1 MKNKKW
7 IAAICCGTL
16 LLPTGIPGTS
26 RQAQGASQ
34 PKKYI
39 IQTES
44 DRTYEKI
51 SKQYEDEIKEE
62 TQEEKTLEDANILVA
77 ELTTHQAQ
85 ALDQKKGVTVEPNIT
100 LSGQGRSSTE
110 TKEQSLRKDI
120 RSLAKEKW
128 NVSAMSADSVKKNIQ
143 QQEDQCS
150 HLGLGH
156 RCIE

>member
-7 IAAICCGTL
+7 IAAICCGVL
-16 LLPTGIPGTS
+16 LLPTGIPETS
-26 RQAQGASQ
+26 RKAEAASQ
-34 PKKYI
+34 PKEYI

-62 TQEEKTLEDANILVA
+62 TQEENTLEDANILVA